1 MVYTTWA
8 KGWRDYSNTHL
19 YWESFTRCGPLKYCR
34 VILHRFGWTDSLIN
48 LMLFICCL
56 IVHCR
61 CKKKKSP
68 IYSQQVVLKIRWP
81 TKTWLHAEYMMKKK
95 KVIHFSLILVR
106 FNGLH
111 QLFLALMFCYCYL
124 HNAFHHFWW
133 SFFFCLFVIPA
144 FFFFFIKFC
153 FSSSSLPNRPFLF
166 TALDF
171 QFHQFLII
179 KKNKDWLNC
188 VTLDHTYLR
197 MS

>member
-61 CKKKKSP
+61 CKKKKKSP

-95 KVIHFSLILVR
+95 KKWYILVW
-106 FNGLH
+106 FWLD
-111 QLFLALMFCYCYL
+111 LMVCI
-124 HNAFHHFWW
+124 
-133 SFFFCLFVIPA
+133 SFFWHWCSVTAICTMLFTTSDDLFFFLFVIPA
-144 FFFFFIKFC
+144 FFFF
-153 FSSSSLPNRPFLF
+153 S
-166 TALDF
+166 
-171 QFHQFLII
+171 
-179 KKNKDWLNC
+179 
-188 VTLDHTYLR
+188 
-197 MS
+197 

>member
-1 MVYTTWA
+1 ML
-8 KGWRDYSNTHL
+8 S
-19 YWESFTRCGPLKYCR
+19 YCT
-34 VILHRFGWTDSLIN
+34 LQ
-48 LMLFICCL
+48 MQ
-56 IVHCR
+56 
-61 CKKKKSP
+61 KKKKSP

-95 KVIHFSLILVR
+95 KKWYILVW
-106 FNGLH
+106 FWLDLMVCISFFWH
-111 QLFLALMFCYCYL
+111 WCSVTAICTMLFTTSDDLF
-124 HNAFHHFWW
+124 
-133 SFFFCLFVIPA
+133 FFFCLWYQH
-144 FFFFFIKFC
+144 FFFIKFC

>member
-111 QLFLALMFCYCYL
+111 QLFFGTDVLLLLFAQCFSPLLMI
-124 HNAFHHFWW
+124 
-133 SFFFCLFVIPA
+133 FFFFFVCDTSI
-144 FFFFFIKFC
+144 FFFFIKFC

>member
-81 TKTWLHAEYMMKKK
+81 TKTWLHAESKK

-124 HNAFHHFWW
+124 HNAFHLFWW
-133 SFFFCLFVIPA
+133 SFFFFVCDTSI
-144 FFFFFIKFC
+144 FFFFHKV
-153 FSSSSLPNRPFLF
+153 LF
-166 TALDF
+166 
-171 QFHQFLII
+171 FLIFSP
-179 KKNKDWLNC
+179 K
-188 VTLDHTYLR
+188 
-197 MS
+197 